1 MVQTAESRVIMKVEE
16 TEITL
21 VEKINGQKIT
31 EQPEQGGNEGNL
43 AECGTS
49 L

>member
-1 MVQTAESRVIMKVEE
+1 MVQTAESRVVIKVEE

-21 VEKINGQKIT
+21 VEKINGQKIS
-31 EQPEQGGNEGNL
+31 EQPEQGNEGNL
-43 AECGTS
+43 AECGTW

>member
-1 MVQTAESRVIMKVEE
+1 MQSAGSQVIMKVEE

-21 VEKINGQKIT
+21 AEKIDGQKIS

-43 AECGTS
+43 AECGTW